1 MTFWFKSYEARL
13 LDLTE
18 EDLQSCPF
26 AQEVLRSFG
35 AKPWPWPEKSARN
48 GAFNREKK
56 IYIYIY
62 IGGYIYYIIYIG

>member
-1 MTFWFKSYEARL
+1 MKSTKSTMTFWFKSYEARL

-35 AKPWPWPEKSARN
+35 AKPWPWPEKSEKWRFRARET
-48 GAFNREKK
+48 RKMEVL
-56 IYIYIY
+56 
-62 IGGYIYYIIYIG
+62 IGKVR